1 MGLLDIASI
10 RSIERGFSYYQSKCV
25 INLKSYSETQFE
37 AEVKGSGSNV
47 YRCYIDME
55 HPRKSK
61 CNCPHAD
68 GRRVICKH
76 MIALLFTASPEAAN
90 KHTIMLNEVEEDY
103 HLRRNM
109 WIDSLKEMVN
119 DMSEEE
125 LRDAY
130 LNTLIE
136 HGEMA
141 ELFGLDE
148 EEDLFEDENEF
159 H

>member
-25 INLKSYSETQFE
+25 INLKSYSETQ
-37 AEVKGSGSNV
+37 S
-47 YRCYIDME
+47 
-55 HPRKSK
+55 
-61 CNCPHAD
+61 D

-76 MIALLFTASPEAAN
+76 LIALLFTASPEEAN
-90 KHTIMLNEVEEDY
+90 KHIIMLNEVEEDY

-119 DMSEEE
+119 DMSKEE

-130 LNTLIE
+130 LNMLIE

-148 EEDLFEDENEF
+148 EEDLFEDEDEF
-159 H
+159 Y

>member
-55 HPRKSK
+55 HP
-61 CNCPHAD
+61 
-68 GRRVICKH
+68 I
-76 MIALLFTASPEAAN
+76 
-90 KHTIMLNEVEEDY
+90 
-103 HLRRNM
+103 RRNM

-119 DMSEEE
+119 DMSKEE

-130 LNTLIE
+130 LNMLIE

-148 EEDLFEDENEF
+148 EEDLFEDEDEF
-159 H
+159 Y

>member
-1 MGLLDIASI
+1 MKKTITYVEICGLIL
-10 RSIERGFSYYQSKCV
+10 
-25 INLKSYSETQFE
+25 
-37 AEVKGSGSNV
+37 
-47 YRCYIDME
+47 
-55 HPRKSK
+55 
-61 CNCPHAD
+61 
-68 GRRVICKH
+68 
-76 MIALLFTASPEAAN
+76 
-90 KHTIMLNEVEEDY
+90 
-103 HLRRNM
+103 
-109 WIDSLKEMVN
+109 LKEMVN

-159 H
+159 Y